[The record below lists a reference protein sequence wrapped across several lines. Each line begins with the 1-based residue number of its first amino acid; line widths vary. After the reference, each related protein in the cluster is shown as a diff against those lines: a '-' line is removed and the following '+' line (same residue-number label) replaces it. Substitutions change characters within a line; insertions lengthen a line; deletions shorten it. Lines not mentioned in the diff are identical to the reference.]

1 MSVHFNLSACSM
13 YPFTHNKIGEEY
25 TVLQYTQA
33 DEITVLLPLPWQ
45 QEEST
50 GAKMNN
56 VDRRAV

>member
-1 MSVHFNLSACSM
+1 M